1 MDIQEFI
8 YIYIYI
14 YEKFTK
20 LEALIINF
28 HGKSILYERESYTL
42 QEKE

>member
-8 YIYIYI
+8 LV
-14 YEKFTK
+14 EKFTI

-28 HGKSILYERESYTL
+28 HGKYYILYECELYTL

>member
-8 YIYIYI
+8 HV
-14 YEKFTK
+14 EKFKT

-28 HGKSILYERESYTL
+28 HGKSILYESELYTL